1 MAVLGN
7 RVIKSIQRGQ
17 ATLGDDS
24 SSDTD
29 TITAVDLTKSMLNF
43 IGPGSMKITSGT
55 NVAAGGVR
63 AYLSNSTTITVDAQ
77 QSLYRCSYSWE
88 VIEYA

>member
-7 RVIKSIQRGQ
+7 KVIESIQRGQ
-17 ATLGDDS
+17 AQLEDN
-24 SSDTD
+24 SSDTV
-29 TITAVDLTKSMLNF
+29 TITAVDLTKSVLNF
-43 IGPGSMKITSGT
+43 IGPGSMRYNTGT
-55 NVAAGGVR
+55 NTAAGGVR

-77 QSLYRCSYSWE
+77 GSLYRVTYSWE